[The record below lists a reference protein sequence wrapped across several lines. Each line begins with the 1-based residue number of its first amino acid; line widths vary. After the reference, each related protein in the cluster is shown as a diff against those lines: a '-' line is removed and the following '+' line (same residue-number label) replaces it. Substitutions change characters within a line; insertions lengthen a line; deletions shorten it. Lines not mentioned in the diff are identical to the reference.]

1 MVRLLFR
8 MWGDRMKIRQLN
20 IMSIDFS
27 SPKMYKLSGRAKEIL
42 QSEKIYRFSS
52 LLTCDDVSYDVV
64 LAQGENVKEQLKNVK
79 ALFSYNK
86 IGEDQ
91 GSALMY
97 LSPNLDV
104 DDVYVS
110 SQSASSTISF
120 GDSYVDLFSVYL
132 KTQDDL
138 NHFFNQYGKNHGDCV
153 IGGVFP
159 SEDAIQSFSSEIKVG
174 DVVSY
179 PYVFSGNVYRVFSTK
194 NLSAQ
199 GHYLFDGYFNGLS
212 LHPTAVCKVKK

>member
-1 MVRLLFR
+1 
-8 MWGDRMKIRQLN
+8 
-20 IMSIDFS
+20 
-27 SPKMYKLSGRAKEIL
+27 MYKLSGRAKEIL

-179 PYVFSGNVYRVFSTK
+179 PYVFSGNVYRVFFNKESFCTRT
-194 NLSAQ
+194 
-199 GHYLFDGYFNGLS
+199 LFGLMVIFNGLS
-212 LHPTAVCKVKK
+212 LHPTAVCKVKKVEMLVMMLTSCHFMTIMV